1 MINRLL
7 TQKNIKKM
15 NFIIKILLS
24 SFSVL
29 IADFLLKGVYVKD
42 ILTSVLVAFVL
53 AILNNFL
60 KPILIVLTIPI
71 TIFTFGF
78 FLLVINALMA
88 MLATKIVPGFFIEGF
103 WWAVGFSLIISF
115 LNYLINI
122 ETKKNKTHYN

>member
-1 MINRLL
+1 
-7 TQKNIKKM
+7 M

-88 MLATKIVPGFFIEGF
+88 MLATKIVPGFIIEGF

-122 ETKKNKTHYN
+122 ETRKSKTHYN

>member
-1 MINRLL
+1 
-7 TQKNIKKM
+7 M

-29 IADFLLKGVYVKD
+29 IADFLLKGVQVKD
-42 ILTSVLVAFVL
+42 IVTSILVAFVL

-60 KPILIVLTIPI
+60 KPILIVFTIPS

-78 FLLVINALMA
+78 FLLVINALIVL
-88 MLATKIVPGFFIEGF
+88 LATKIVPGFEVNGF
-103 WWAVGFSLIISF
+103 WWAVGFSLIVAF

-122 ETKKNKTHYN
+122 ENRKSKTHYN